1 MSTACRSAKTRSGWF
16 AGDTGDT
23 AMVESKVCL
32 CVFISHMYI
41 NKQYINI
48 RNIYIYI
55 HKYILHTI
63 YIYVLYTLYILYI
76 YI

>member
-48 RNIYIYI
+48 RNIYIYTQI
-55 HKYILHTI
+55 NKYIYITYNI
-63 YIYVLYTLYILYI
+63 YIYYI
-76 YI
+76 